1 MLDVCK
7 ANRRETEEPVFPS
20 QAHDFAGSE
29 LVITEALRTPDITKQ
44 SLLCSKFL
52 LFQPENS
59 LLPIL
64 VFTCFLKTRIEGR
77 KGILVRY
84 PCVRGGTRRGRRA
97 TGHLGLRAVATCS
110 AASAPVGLG
119 PQQGRTPPEAPSA
132 ETQLSAWIFMGRFVV
147 PGRYGDRMTQAECS
161 YRAHPGRSVSQCRS
175 PARVRAPSQ
184 GTLACPRGPG
194 GRPVNVCLTG
204 E

>member
-1 MLDVCK
+1 MLDVYK
-7 ANRRETEEPVFPS
+7 ANRRETGEPVFPS

-64 VFTCFLKTRIEGR
+64 VFTCFLKTRIEAWR
-77 KGILVRY
+77 HEARQ
-84 PCVRGGTRRGRRA
+84 
-97 TGHLGLRAVATCS
+97 TGHWSPRPPSSGHTLSSLCTCGPG
-110 AASAPVGLG
+110 APAGPHAPRGPVGRNPAVCVDFCGKVCRTRSLWRSNDSG
-119 PQQGRTPPEAPSA
+119 GVFVQGAS
-132 ETQLSAWIFMGRFVV
+132 
-147 PGRYGDRMTQAECS
+147 
-161 YRAHPGRSVSQCRS
+161 GRSVSQRRS

>member
-1 MLDVCK
+1 MLDVYK

-64 VFTCFLKTRIEGR
+64 VFTCFLKTRIEAWR
-77 KGILVRY
+77 HEARQ
-84 PCVRGGTRRGRRA
+84 
-97 TGHLGLRAVATCS
+97 TGHWSPRPPSSATHS

-132 ETQLSAWIFMGRFVV
+132 ETQLSAWIFMGRFIV

-161 YRAHPGRSVSQCRS
+161 YRAHPGRSVSQR
-175 PARVRAPSQ
+175 R
-184 GTLACPRGPG
+184 
-194 GRPVNVCLTG
+194 
-204 E
+204 

>member
-1 MLDVCK
+1 MFQISVIPARKFFIANTRFYLFSK
-7 ANRRETEEPVFPS
+7 NSNRREKGNSRALPVC
-20 QAHDFAGSE
+20 AWRH
-29 LVITEALRTPDITKQ
+29 EARQ
-44 SLLCSKFL
+44 
-52 LFQPENS
+52 
-59 LLPIL
+59 
-64 VFTCFLKTRIEGR
+64 
-77 KGILVRY
+77 
-84 PCVRGGTRRGRRA
+84 
-97 TGHLGLRAVATCS
+97 TGHWSPRPPSSATHS

-161 YRAHPGRSVSQCRS
+161 YRVHPGRSVSQRRS

>member
-77 KGILVRY
+77 KGILVRH

-97 TGHLGLRAVATCS
+97 TGHLGLRAVPHTQQPLHLWAWGPS
-110 AASAPVGLG
+110 RAARPPRPHRPKPSCLRGFLWEGLSYPVAM
-119 PQQGRTPPEAPSA
+119 EI
-132 ETQLSAWIFMGRFVV
+132 E
-147 PGRYGDRMTQAECS
+147 
-161 YRAHPGRSVSQCRS
+161 
-175 PARVRAPSQ
+175 
-184 GTLACPRGPG
+184 
-194 GRPVNVCLTG
+194 
-204 E
+204 

>member
-1 MLDVCK
+1 MLDVYK

-64 VFTCFLKTRIEGR
+64 VFTCFLKTRIEAWR
-77 KGILVRY
+77 HEARQ
-84 PCVRGGTRRGRRA
+84 
-97 TGHLGLRAVATCS
+97 TGHWSPRPPSSGHTLSSLCTCGPG
-110 AASAPVGLG
+110 APAG
-119 PQQGRTPPEAPSA
+119 PHA
-132 ETQLSAWIFMGRFVV
+132 
-147 PGRYGDRMTQAECS
+147 
-161 YRAHPGRSVSQCRS
+161 
-175 PARVRAPSQ
+175 
-184 GTLACPRGPG
+184 PRGPVGRNPAVCVDFYGKVCRTRSLWRSNDSG
-194 GRPVNVCLTG
+194 GVFVQGASRPFCLSVPVTCSSPCPISG
-204 E
+204 HPRLPPGSWRPPGKRLLNWRVASYQNNRA